1 MFFLLPFRNMLYQI
15 AGVLNQ
21 GGSSPASLN
30 PSALLTSAFIYIA
43 FYPLIPRFIIG
54 VRELYDH
61 DIRGHWQGID
71 SGFGVA
77 SRLYAGQ
84 DATMSAMVFDVS
96 MDVNLVQQGQGG
108 GV

>member
-1 MFFLLPFRNMLYQI
+1 MLYQI

-21 GGSSPASLN
+21 GGSSSASPN
-30 PSALLTSAFIYIA
+30 SSSALLPSAFLYIA

-61 DIRGHWQGID
+61 DIRGRWQGID
-71 SGFGVA
+71 SGFGVV
-77 SRLYAGQ
+77 SQSYAGQ
-84 DATMSAMVFDVS
+84 DTTMSAMVFDVS
-96 MDVNLVQQGQGG
+96 MDVNLVRQGPGG